1 MRFSSRAIVTM
12 ILIALFLSF
21 TSVQCNNKTTRTENL
36 SYITEKREY
45 VMPSNL
51 GDSLLYDDFNEF
63 PGYNQSIWNL
73 ESYGDGSVSWIVGEQ
88 FQLNASRHSFRTLN
102 SIQTFRVGCEATIRM
117 KFVEAETVVCVGWTN
132 STPMT
137 GWNYWFGNSSVLFQG
152 ALSTVLLEKASTDTG
167 ARTSKMLTGVDS
179 SIFHTYR
186 LVWNSSVLIGYVD
199 GERMAVIGDVM
210 PTGPLHFKLAVTEFR
225 NVTTNGGVIIDD
237 VTIREHHSMISESP
251 PFISLDS
258 PGNNTMN
265 LAGDSIDV
273 TPVGHNGT
281 LYWSWDGETNHSS
294 ENPYNIRLPSAAGE
308 HILDVYCKD
317 GYGYNSWARDRYVFR
332 TMGTPPVL
340 IATRVTEPPS
350 IDGIIEKGEWPS
362 NTRNTLDLVRI
373 DGTIVPVN
381 VSISSDKM
389 FIYIA
394 IDSPIKNGHDSRAAL
409 IIDGSLDNAYNGHN
423 GTPVMSV
430 WYNLGSPAA
439 WEGYN
444 ELQALVS
451 AEDGTISG
459 FKITAEPEGFSA
471 RATVHNDGV
480 QYEFRLPLD
489 EFNAEAGS
497 RLGISIMLYPSG
509 MGVHNLF
516 YPLIEPWENASRLGI
531 LVIPSSISPV
541 TLGVGISLGI
551 GVVALVA
558 YFGWK
563 RRNARSSSMIIE
575 SKESMRVLELI
586 QSYDEITLARLSRM
600 AAKSENDIRAEIQ
613 EFVDTGK
620 VNVEITQEGI
630 VKRK

>member
-294 ENPYNIRLPSAAGE
+294 ENSYNIRLPSAAGE